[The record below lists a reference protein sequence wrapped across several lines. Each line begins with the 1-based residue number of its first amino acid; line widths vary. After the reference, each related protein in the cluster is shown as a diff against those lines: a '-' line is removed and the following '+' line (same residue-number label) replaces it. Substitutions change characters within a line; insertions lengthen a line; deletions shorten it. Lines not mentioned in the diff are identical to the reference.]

1 MSDNSSIVVTG
12 ASRGI
17 GSAIARALAE
27 AGFTVACL
35 SRKGKGVEDATLE
48 GSAAERLH
56 AYAADVTDL
65 QSIKDALARV
75 HTDLGGIRGLVNN
88 AGIQKDG
95 PAAEFST
102 EDFME
107 VLGTNA
113 LSAFQVSR
121 EAYPYLC
128 ERDSSLIV
136 NIGSFYDR
144 LGVPLNTAYCA
155 SKAAVGAITR
165 CLAVEWARANIRVLN
180 VAPGFIATD
189 LNREYLEQERF
200 RKYLHR
206 RVPVGRA
213 GAAEEIGSLVRSL
226 FATEIGFLTG
236 ETIYVD
242 GAQGING

>member
-1 MSDNSSIVVTG
+1 MTDTSAIVVTG
-12 ASRGI
+12 TSRGI

-27 AGFTVACL
+27 AGFSVACL
-35 SRKGKGVEDATLE
+35 SRKGKGVEDVATE
-48 GSAAERLH
+48 GEAAERLH

-65 QSIKDALARV
+65 ASIKDALARV
-75 HTDLGGIRGLVNN
+75 QADFGGIRGLVNN

-95 PAAEFST
+95 PSAEFST

-107 VLGTNA
+107 VLGTNVM
-113 LSAFQVSR
+113 SAFQVSR
-121 EAYPYLC
+121 EAYPYLR

-165 CLAVEWARANIRVLN
+165 CLAVEWAREHIRVLN

-200 RKYLHR
+200 QKYLRR
-206 RVPVGRA
+206 RVPVGRP
-213 GAAEEIGSLVRSL
+213 GAAEEIGAVVRSL
-226 FATEIGFLTG
+226 FTTEIGFLTG

>member
-1 MSDNSSIVVTG
+1 MADTSAIVVTG

-35 SRKGKGVEDATLE
+35 SRKGEGVEDTSPEA
-48 GSAAERLH
+48 AVAERLH

-65 QSIKDALARV
+65 VSIEDALARV
-75 HTDLGGIRGLVNN
+75 QADHGGIRGLVNN

-102 EDFME
+102 EDFLD
-107 VLGTNA
+107 VLNTNA

-121 EAYPYLC
+121 EAYPYL
-128 ERDSSLIV
+128 RQRGASLIV

-165 CLAVEWARANIRVLN
+165 CLAVEWARENIRVLN
-180 VAPGFIATD
+180 VAPGFIGTD
-189 LNREYLEQERF
+189 LNRQYLEQERF
-200 RKYLHR
+200 QKYLRR

-213 GAAEEIGSLVRSL
+213 GTPEEIGAVVQGL
-226 FATEIGFLTG
+226 FATDMAFLTG